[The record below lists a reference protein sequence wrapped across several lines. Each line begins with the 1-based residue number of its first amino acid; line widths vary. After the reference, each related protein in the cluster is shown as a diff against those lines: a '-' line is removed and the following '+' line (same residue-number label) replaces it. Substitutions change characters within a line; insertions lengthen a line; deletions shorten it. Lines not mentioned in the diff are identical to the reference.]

1 MQYIRHFFV
10 PPFSGKRRG
19 CSFPDSPLV
28 QEAFS
33 ADQGGAGRK
42 KMSDHSLIRTCQAVV
57 YAAPVSDKCC
67 NYWPARRRERD
78 TSLPATEFPFQ
89 FFPIY
94 PPYPTTPPPPLPLF
108 SCTATHHVISTK
120 IIRGG
125 GNRVPSAEHLM
136 TITLDGINLITKGID
151 LSRSMHRC

>member
-1 MQYIRHFFV
+1 MQYIRQHFLF
-10 PPFSGKRRG
+10 PPIFCKKK
-19 CSFPDSPLV
+19 
-28 QEAFS
+28 EAAASRQS
-33 ADQGGAGRK
+33 AGAGSFFGRPRGEQEGK

-94 PPYPTTPPPPLPLF
+94 PPPTPQPTPPTPP

-120 IIRGG
+120 ISGEEEIVCHQP
-125 GNRVPSAEHLM
+125 NILM
-136 TITLDGINLITKGID
+136 TVTLDGINLIKFKSAPLMD
-151 LSRSMHRC
+151 